1 MPHEVLV
8 LPHIDEDSRS
18 PGGRC
23 VRVEIVYETHSTSVD
38 NERGVATGWLDGEL
52 SETGREN
59 ARELG
64 ARRRDDGIAVVYC
77 SDLGRAVETAE
88 IAFGGSGIPVRQDRR
103 LRECNYG
110 ELNGMPTAR
119 LREEV
124 PRRIDM
130 PYPGGE
136 SYRDVVERV
145 DDFLGELPPEL
156 DGARIVLIGHAAT
169 RWALQ
174 HLVEG
179 VPLEELVGAPFD
191 WQPGWEYVLT
201 FESA

>member
-1 MPHEVLV
+1 M
-8 LPHIDEDSRS
+8 
-18 PGGRC
+18 
-23 VRVEIVYETHSTSVD
+23 RVQIVYETHSTSVD

-64 ARRRDDGIAVVYC
+64 ARRRDYGIAVVYS

-88 IAFGGSGIPVRQDRR
+88 LAFGGSGIPVRQDSR

-124 PRRIDM
+124 PRRVDT

-145 DDFLGELPPEL
+145 REFLDDLPPEL
-156 DGARIVLIGHAAT
+156 DGKRVLVIGHAAP

-174 HLVEG
+174 HLLEG
-179 VPLEELVGAPFD
+179 VPLEDAVAAPFD
-191 WQPGWEYVLT
+191 WQPGWEFPL
-201 FESA
+201 ER

>member
-1 MPHEVLV
+1 M
-8 LPHIDEDSRS
+8 DEDSGS
-18 PGGRC
+18 SGGHM
-23 VRVEIVYETHSTSVD
+23 RVEIVYETHSTSVD

-64 ARRRDDGIAVVYC
+64 VRRRDDGIAVVYA
-77 SDLGRAVETAE
+77 SDLGRAVETVE
-88 IAFGGSGIPVRQDRR
+88 VAFGGSGIPVRQDWR

-110 ELNGMPTAR
+110 ELNGMPTSQ

-124 PRRIDM
+124 ARRVDTSF
-130 PYPGGE
+130 PGGE

-145 DDFLGELPPEL
+145 RDFLDELPPEL

-174 HLVEG
+174 HLLEG
-179 VPLEELVGAPFD
+179 RPLEELVGAPFE
-191 WQPGWEYVLT
+191 WQPGWEFVL
-201 FESA
+201 SRR